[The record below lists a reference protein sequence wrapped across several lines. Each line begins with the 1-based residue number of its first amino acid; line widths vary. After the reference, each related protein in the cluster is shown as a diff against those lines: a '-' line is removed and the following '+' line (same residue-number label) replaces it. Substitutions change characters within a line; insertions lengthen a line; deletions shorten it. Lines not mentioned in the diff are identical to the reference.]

1 MVQIK
6 ILRGRGG
13 RSVRRVRCRYG
24 VGTESGT
31 EFGTEFGPYLAS
43 CRATYGA
50 TYGVAGFYIS
60 GGYQNLTCAARV
72 QFKPCSVKP
81 ASCPRI
87 LLAKWA
93 EFVLAARLLNLA
105 GEPIEAVMNLGGM
118 NKAKLNAIAAINS
131 TAAPARL
138 SVGPKAASPP
148 RGLQAARAN
157 PVHHRAQL
165 HQGQS
170 PLRRIGEEGRW
181 SRPVEPPLCPQR
193 SSRCLGCGEGAACPW
208 RGGFCQRSRPQGQ
221 HLVEPKG
228 IRGC

>member
-1 MVQIK
+1 VW
-6 ILRGRGG
+6 LACCPAGVGWGVGRGLGPRELPIRGG

-31 EFGTEFGPYLAS
+31 EFGTELGPYLAS

-93 EFVLAARLLNLA
+93 EFVLAARLLALA

-118 NKAKLNAIAAINS
+118 NKAKLNAIAAINGN
-131 TAAPARL
+131 AAPARL
-138 SVGPKAASPP
+138 SVGPKAASPSD
-148 RGLQAARAN
+148 L
-157 PVHHRAQL
+157 
-165 HQGQS
+165 
-170 PLRRIGEEGRW
+170 ED
-181 SRPVEPPLCPQR
+181 
-193 SSRCLGCGEGAACPW
+193 
-208 RGGFCQRSRPQGQ
+208 
-221 HLVEPKG
+221 
-228 IRGC
+228 